1 MCFGRSEPFVLGRE
15 LSDREELTVSS
26 ALLATGLTRLLVSVS
41 VEVVV
46 MNVLRSVLTVS
57 CVGDG
62 VETTI
67 GDPVPSSL
75 RLVSEKDV
83 GTVLPSE
90 PSVHLL

>member
-1 MCFGRSEPFVLGRE
+1 MSNG
-15 LSDREELTVSS
+15 EELTVRGTLLS
-26 ALLATGLTRLLVSVS
+26 AGLTRLLVSVS

-46 MNVLRSVLTVS
+46 MNVLRSVLTMS

-67 GDPVPSSL
+67 GDPVPSGL
-75 RLVSEKDV
+75 RLVSEEDV